1 MMEIHNGKGT
11 MTSPSAKRRRK
22 ASDTGDLGPTEVVLS
37 DRKNEFSE
45 NTWWLVDLDSQ
56 SQVTQ
61 GATPL
66 VKRCMRVYGWDA
78 PKTRKFLVAYRQFLT
93 LKKEQEDWDATVLS
107 PCFLVDQMWHQHILD
122 VVNYCHDMMLIC
134 GRVIGHNP
142 DGGASG
148 KAERDENTASLL
160 EQRFPDYDKDVWG
173 HPLKLRFRDQR
184 GNEEIIEAVYKDSME
199 GAFREYAQRRR
210 TALDLVEFKLNG
222 RVIHMTNTPE
232 DLGLRNNALIGTFLS
247 TVGTIRIRLKDQTGE
262 ETMCTVKRSTR
273 MG

>member
-1 MMEIHNGKGT
+1 MEIHNGKGT

-78 PKTRKFLVAYRQFLT
+78 PKTRKILVAYRQFLT

-122 VVNYCHDMMLIC
+122 VVNS
-134 GRVIGHNP
+134 V
-142 DGGASG
+142 
-148 KAERDENTASLL
+148 
-160 EQRFPDYDKDVWG
+160 
-173 HPLKLRFRDQR
+173 
-184 GNEEIIEAVYKDSME
+184 
-199 GAFREYAQRRR
+199 
-210 TALDLVEFKLNG
+210 
-222 RVIHMTNTPE
+222 
-232 DLGLRNNALIGTFLS
+232 
-247 TVGTIRIRLKDQTGE
+247 TI
-262 ETMCTVKRSTR
+262 
-273 MG
+273 